1 MKYVALQDGGYHVF
15 DPEDSKPLLIYQCAN
30 CNRAYRAFYRP
41 PVMPLEFVCVCGA
54 TIVADDPQLR
64 ALPRR

>member
-15 DPEDSKPLLIYQCAN
+15 DPEDSKPLLIYECGK
-30 CNRAYRAFYRP
+30 CRRGYRAFYRP
-41 PVMPLEFVCVCGA
+41 RVMPLRWICECGQE
-54 TIVADDPQLR
+54 IVADDPQLR